1 MPKITI
7 EQLNTILK
15 TINPDEIKQSIIMQG
30 YRCASELRKMEF
42 SLMDILDGEE
52 QGETDFY
59 EDVFADSGYFAEIFT
74 RVAGYERYV
83 FIVVTKI
90 AIYRHL
96 NNFQFPERVDI
107 YTDAPK
113 NPVYEQ
119 EMQKIKTCACCK
131 RDFPYGKM
139 AELNGE
145 LFCADCFDKKF
156 LKN

>member
-7 EQLNTILK
+7 ERLNTILK
-15 TINPDEIKQSIIMQG
+15 TTNPDEIKQSIIMQG

-90 AIYRHL
+90 AI
-96 NNFQFPERVDI
+96 NKFE
-107 YTDAPK
+107 T
-113 NPVYEQ
+113 VY
-119 EMQKIKTCACCK
+119 
-131 RDFPYGKM
+131 
-139 AELNGE
+139 L
-145 LFCADCFDKKF
+145 L
-156 LKN
+156 L